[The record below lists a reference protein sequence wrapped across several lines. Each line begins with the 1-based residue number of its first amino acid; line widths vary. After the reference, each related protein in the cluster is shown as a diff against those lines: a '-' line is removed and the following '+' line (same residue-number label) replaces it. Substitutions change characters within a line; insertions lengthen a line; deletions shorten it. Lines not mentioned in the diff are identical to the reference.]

1 MPAKKKN
8 TIEVD
13 VNTMRK
19 ILYGNAT
26 SSLPGGRLALLQKSG
41 THNQFSGARNIRE
54 VAGYPE
60 TLTFED
66 YLTAYDRQDVATRV
80 IETYP
85 DYTWIT
91 PPEVYENEKP
101 SDTAFEKDW
110 KAFISNGKV
119 ISTLR
124 SFDVLS
130 GIGEYGVLVIGIDDG
145 KDLSEPLEEGGKHK
159 IVYMRPYTEGECRI
173 TEWDEDKFSERYTLP
188 EMYEIKPNEFTR
200 RTTSIPMNQGTLKVH
215 YSRVIHFADNALN
228 SEVFGVP
235 RLKRVYDRLMDIL
248 KIVAGSGEMFWRGAY
263 QGFSFEA
270 DTDAELSADD
280 KTAMKQEIQQY
291 LMGLD
296 RSMLL
301 QGVKTNPIAP
311 AVASPKEHL
320 DAQLTMVAIASRIP
334 KRILSGSEMGK
345 LASTQDAENWAQQIT
360 TRRTNTAEPKL
371 LRPFVDFCIK
381 YGIISAPKASYKV
394 IWPSLAIPSDKDI
407 SESALNFTNALS
419 TYAGNSLYTVMP
431 FRDYLINVWRYSIEL
446 AEQMSN
452 GFDEA
457 KFKKLKQELTEK
469 KGIQTPK
476 DGKNETPDT

>member
-8 TIEVD
+8 TISVD
-13 VNTMRK
+13 VNVMRRL
-19 ILYGNAT
+19 LYGNGT
-26 SSLPGGRLALLQKSG
+26 TLPGSRLDLYRKSG
-41 THNQFSGARNIRE
+41 THSQFSGNRNIRE

-60 TLTFED
+60 ALTFND

-91 PPEVYENEKP
+91 PPEVYESEEP
-101 SDTAFEKDW
+101 TDTAFEKSW
-110 KAFISNGKV
+110 KELTKSGKI

-124 SFDVLS
+124 ALDILA
-130 GIGEYGVLVIGIDDG
+130 GIGEYGVLVIGVDDG
-145 KDLSEPLEEGGKHK
+145 GELSEPLEEGKDRK
-159 IVYMRPYTEGECRI
+159 IIYMRPYTEGECKI
-173 TEWDEDKFSERYTLP
+173 TAWDEDKTSERYTHPLL
-188 EMYEIKPNEFTR
+188 YEITPNEFTQR
-200 RTTSIPMNQGTLKVH
+200 STSIPLNQGTFRVH
-215 YSRVIHFADNALN
+215 HSRVIHFADNALN

-270 DTDAELSADD
+270 TADAELTDED
-280 KTAMKQEIQQY
+280 KTAMKEEIQRY

-296 RSMLL
+296 RSMML
-301 QGVKTNPIAP
+301 QGVETKPISP

-360 TRRTNTAEPKL
+360 TRRTNTAEPKI
-371 LRPFVDFCIK
+371 LRPFIDFCVK
-381 YGIISAPKASYKV
+381 NGILKAPIGQYNI
-394 IWPSLAIPSDKDI
+394 IWPSLSVPTDKDI
-407 SESALNFTNALS
+407 SEAALNFTNALS

-431 FRDYLINVWRYSIEL
+431 FKDYLMNVWRYSVEL
-446 AEQMSN
+446 AEQMSS
-452 GFDEA
+452 GFDEE
-457 KFKKLKQELTEK
+457 KFKKLKKEMTEK